1 MAHYR
6 EKGKRQREEEA
17 KRGKRQREEG
27 TERGRQRE
35 ACGGTVRVLLRR

>member
-1 MAHYR
+1 MGTTVAHYR

-27 TERGRQRE
+27 TERG
-35 ACGGTVRVLLRR
+35 GGTVRVLLRR